1 MTSRSGSGGRGE
13 WQPIHG
19 GRDKRLL
26 TRAFIPR
33 SAIQVLTKMLD
44 SNFLRR
50 LKSSGLVENTYLC
63 FRRAEAGDDDRI
75 LDWALAYLIAT
86 VVRDQRIAEP
96 LLKVTLAQVNQGSEG
111 NLDEDHTSDVLEMI
125 SGMLGRSWAGQVIE
139 PTIKGLTK
147 AEKLSVTTLK
157 EIITKSSL
165 VEPGS
170 FKVIPV
176 NSSDDRTIR

>member
-1 MTSRSGSGGRGE
+1 
-13 WQPIHG
+13 
-19 GRDKRLL
+19 
-26 TRAFIPR
+26 
-33 SAIQVLTKMLD
+33 MLD

-63 FRRAEAGDDDRI
+63 FRRAEAGADDKV

-86 VVRDQRIAEP
+86 VVRDQRIAES

-111 NLDEDHTSDVLEMI
+111 DLDEPHTSDVLEMI

-139 PTIKGLTK
+139 PAIKGLTK
-147 AEKLSVTTLK
+147 PEKLSVTSLK

-170 FKVIPV
+170 FKVTLV
-176 NSSDDRTIR
+176 NLSHHRTTR